1 MPSLDDAA
9 QQAPVI
15 DLDYGEPSS
24 SSMTL
29 PYPHTSITA
38 SSQPLYGSAAP
49 STGAPWTTQDWN
61 EACKLV
67 EELHSYGMSPSVL
80 VERGVNAQVVD
91 SCCRALGIPFSS
103 QPSLGNRE
111 TPDDSSVKRK
121 KKKKSKRA
129 RQIEEQQAARP
140 AAQSSSNDVER
151 DTSGD
156 LEVAELARKARATM
170 KAARESAGSSGN
182 PIGLLENDASAPNS
196 APIHVPQTSSTD
208 DLDVKAMRAKALA
221 SMKRSKP
228 ANTSSKTSSHLSA
241 TAVTAQPPPAQASA
255 VTRTVADN
263 GQAVD
268 NGQNYEGYQQEGNRA
283 PLEPEG
289 APKRPR
295 PIYHDVDAPEPGD
308 HYDVIVLDD
317 DDLAAAAHEAAST
330 SRNGHRSGGSS
341 SDVANERL
349 RVSYADDDWAPSG
362 DVDYSAPLPSLQTPR
377 SATFPSTAPSLPGP
391 SSSYRNR
398 RPVAADLI
406 DKASRSH
413 AARQPPPAPP
423 APFLSSHNYV
433 KFDWSDDEDK
443 DADAGPETE
452 RQLHA
457 RQMQS
462 KTDSEFL
469 ELFRTDKERDRPAKA
484 PQQQQQS
491 QHDDTRLT
499 EAVTELAEKE
509 RAIQEL
515 MQRIRQAEARG
526 SKVPAKAST
535 VASMARKAVEEQARN
550 DDHKKRKASD
560 QPLQENDMEEDG
572 VSGSFGFSPQARCN

>member
-1 MPSLDDAA
+1 MLILA
-9 QQAPVI
+9 
-15 DLDYGEPSS
+15 L
-24 SSMTL
+24 L
-29 PYPHTSITA
+29 FLH
-38 SSQPLYGSAAP
+38 QPIIG
-49 STGAPWTTQDWN
+49 TTQDWN

-103 QPSLGNRE
+103 QPSLENRE
-111 TPDDSSVKRK
+111 SPDDSSVKRK

-129 RQIEEQQAARP
+129 RLIEEQQAARP
-140 AAQSSSNDVER
+140 ATQSSSNDVER
-151 DTSGD
+151 DTSSD

-170 KAARESAGSSGN
+170 KAARENAGSSGN
-182 PIGLLENDASAPNS
+182 PIGLLEDEASAPKS
-196 APIHVPQTSSTD
+196 APIHAPQTSSTD

-228 ANTSSKTSSHLSA
+228 ANASPRTSPHLSA
-241 TAVTAQPPPAQASA
+241 TAATAQPAPAQASA

-263 GQAVD
+263 GQAWD

-283 PLEPEG
+283 PLEPESV
-289 APKRPR
+289 PKRPR
-295 PIYHDVDAPEPGD
+295 PIYHDVDAPQAGD

-362 DVDYSAPLPSLQTPR
+362 EVDYSAPLPSLQAPK
-377 SATFPSTAPSLPGP
+377 SATFPSTTPSLPGP
-391 SSSYRNR
+391 SSSHRNR

-413 AARQPPPAPP
+413 AVRQPPPAPP

-433 KFDWSDDEDK
+433 KFDWSDDEDE
-443 DADAGPETE
+443 DVDAGPETE

-469 ELFRTDKERDRPAKA
+469 ELFRTEKERDRPAKV
-484 PQQQQQS
+484 PQQQQQQQS

-499 EAVTELAEKE
+499 EAVKELAEKE

-560 QPLQENDMEEDG
+560 QSLQGNDMEEDG
-572 VSGSFGFSPQARCN
+572 VSGSYGFPPKARCN